1 MIGLLLAVFIFNYL
15 AFTRIKRFTKNQTI
29 HIWLF
34 TIAFQTI
41 FDIFVEFKLHGYWY
55 FSKEPDWQ
63 GLIAHTVLLPPV
75 NMMFLNW
82 YPFQRTFLKKFIYV
96 GLWTVGILLYEMIT
110 LLPEPWGYF
119 YYGWWTIWHAAFIDP
134 ILLLILLGFYKL
146 IVKVEKEV
154 QIK

>member
-1 MIGLLLAVFIFNYL
+1 MIGLLLAVFIFNFL
-15 AFTRIKRFTKNQTI
+15 AFTRTKRFTKNQTI
-29 HIWLF
+29 HIWFF

-55 FSKEPDWQ
+55 FSKDPDWQ

-75 NMMFLNW
+75 NMLFLNW
-82 YPFQRTFLKKFIYV
+82 YPFKGKFLKKFIYV
-96 GLWTVGILLYEMIT
+96 GLWTVGILMYEMIT

-119 YYGWWTIWHAAFIDP
+119 YYGWWTIWHAAVIDP
-134 ILLLILLGFYKL
+134 ILFLILLVFYNW

-154 QIK
+154 QTK